1 MTTWF
6 FSLQTDTFYSKIKVR
21 LDAVP
26 FFLHTEPAHG
36 KRGLHHANSMTTA
49 FERHPCGGPILH
61 PAARLRAGGGWRE
74 HRRQP
79 CCYPLPQYGQQRRPG
94 PDVHPQCG
102 SHRHG
107 CQLRQQHPGWR
118 HRYSGHRYKRRPNL
132 YGHSHWSLCVRV
144 IFHAHQCFQRI
155 HPGHGTQHWQPRF
168 HLLQRSCNGHLCRG
182 FPIEEHWEQRFLG
195 LRTFVSKI
203 QRDQNTRFCRDNR

>member
-6 FSLQTDTFYSKIKVR
+6 FSLQTDTFYSKIRVR

-36 KRGLHHANSMTTA
+36 KRGLHHANSTTTA
-49 FERHPCGGPILH
+49 FERHPCGGYVLH

-94 PDVHPQCG
+94 PDVHPPCG

-107 CQLRQQHPGWR
+107 CQLRRQRPGWR
-118 HRYSGHRYKRRPNL
+118 HRYSGYRYKRRPTL
-132 YGHSHWSLCVRV
+132 YGHGHWSICVQP
-144 IFHAHQCFQRI
+144 IPYDHQGFQRI
-155 HPGHGTQHWQPRF
+155 HPGHSNQHWPLRF
-168 HLLQRSCNGHLCRG
+168 PLLQISCNGHLCRG
-182 FPIEEHWEQRFLG
+182 FPIKEHWGQRELHP
-195 LRTFVSKI
+195 I
-203 QRDQNTRFCRDNR
+203 C